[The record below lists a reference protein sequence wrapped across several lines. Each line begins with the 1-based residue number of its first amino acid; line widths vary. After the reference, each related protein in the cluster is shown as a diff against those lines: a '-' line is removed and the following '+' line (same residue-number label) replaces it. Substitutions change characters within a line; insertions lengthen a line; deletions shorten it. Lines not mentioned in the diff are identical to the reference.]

1 MSNYC
6 YNLSKNKLSQDEI
19 DKNNKI
25 IYSYLLKELKIPN
38 FKNISSNLVKKTFK
52 IIDKVYF
59 NNNISKRITET
70 NSSLT
75 FSVSNKLTTTAGRCD
90 YRYWLDENKNF
101 LYGNYDIK
109 ISKPIIENIFSKK
122 EKSLKIN
129 GLSCFDRLECYI
141 NLFQHEIIHL
151 LINLFCY
158 EEGVNQG
165 GHTNV
170 FKSIVYNLFGH
181 TDYKHLLL
189 SGDSKELEELELFN
203 RTNIEIGD
211 YVISKSIKNNTFEGY
226 VFKLTKNYVYF
237 ELNDKRQGIR
247 YDMIKEIKKNKDK
260 KLIKTSVLSDDEIK
274 KKLKVGDI
282 IKVKLND
289 KIQNG
294 EIVSIN
300 KSRATVIMEDG
311 KKWYIPYRLIII

>member
-1 MSNYC
+1 
-6 YNLSKNKLSQDEI
+6 
-19 DKNNKI
+19 
-25 IYSYLLKELKIPN
+25 
-38 FKNISSNLVKKTFK
+38 
-52 IIDKVYF
+52 VYF

-75 FSVSNKLTTTAGRCD
+75 FSVSSKLTTTAGRCD

-158 EEGVNQG
+158 KEGVNQG

-247 YDMIKEIKKNKDK
+247 YDMIEKIKKNKDK
-260 KLIKTSVLSDDEIK
+260 KLIKTNVLSDDEIK

-282 IKVKLND
+282 VKVKLNN

-300 KSRATVIMEDG
+300 KSRATIIMEDG

>member
-1 MSNYC
+1 MSSYC

-19 DKNNKI
+19 NKNNKI
-25 IYSYLLKELKIPN
+25 IYSFLLKELKNPN
-38 FKNISSNLVKKTFK
+38 FMNISSNLVKKTFK

-90 YRYWLDENKNF
+90 YRYWLDENNNF

-203 RTNIEIGD
+203 KTNIEIGD
-211 YVISKSIKNNTFEGY
+211 YVISKPIKNNTFEGY

-247 YDMIKEIKKNKDK
+247 YDMIEKIKKNKDK
-260 KLIKTSVLSDDEIK
+260 KLITTNVLSDDEIK

-282 IKVKLND
+282 VKVKLND

-294 EIVSIN
+294 EILSIN
-300 KSRATVIMEDG
+300 KSRATIIMEDG

>member
-189 SGDSKELEELELFN
+189 YGDSKELEELELFN
-203 RTNIEIGD
+203 KTNIEIGD
-211 YVISKSIKNNTFEGY
+211 YVISKPIKNNTFEGY
-226 VFKLTKNYVYF
+226 VFKLTKNFVYF
-237 ELNDKRQGIR
+237 ELNDKTQGIR